1 MTVTTQALKRQ
12 RASEFPRVEGTAP
25 TCGALSVQWD
35 SPFDRQCFVLSKP
48 DLSVKNPKMYAK
60 VLAELI
66 AGSGCTEKELLAHGN
81 KVRAYLF
88 FAEDRLAK
96 KGLLATL
103 GAREK
108 YAYQL
113 PQVIPAF

>member
-1 MTVTTQALKRQ
+1 MTVATQALKRQ
-12 RASEFPRVEGTAP
+12 RASEFPPVDGTAP

-35 SPFDRQCFVLSKP
+35 SPFDRQCFVLSRP
-48 DLSVKNPKMYAK
+48 DLSQKNPRLYTK

-66 AGSGCTEKELLAHGN
+66 AGSGCTEAELLAHGN

-96 KGLLATL
+96 KGLLEGL
-103 GAREK
+103 GSREK